1 MSSQPRPCDDYRP
14 DEAALQEMVAEV
26 DTGARHPSGAAGQ
39 ILLWTAIA
47 WSLFQLW
54 YASPLP
60 FVFNVFVLNDTEARS
75 IHLAFA
81 LFLAFTAYPALRR
94 SPRDH
99 IPLQDW
105 VMALLGA
112 FASLYLYL
120 FYDALSSRPGSPTTF
135 DLVIA
140 VIGMVLLLEA
150 TRRSLGPPLMVV
162 ALVFLAYVFLGP
174 IRARR
179 ARLPGRFAE
188 QGDVAHVADHRGRVR
203 HRARRLDQL
212 RVPVRAVQRAVGQGR
227 RRRLLHPA
235 RLRPARAHAGR
246 PRQSLGRVVG
256 AERRRLRLLDRQ
268 RRDRRRVHDLAD
280 EAGRLH
286 AGPGGR
292 DRDLLLGQR
301 PADAAGHGRRRLPD
315 GRVHRHPLQPG
326 GHARRA
332 AGGDLLHRALLHR
345 PSRGDEARPAADSEI
360 RAGAHL
366 AGPADGRAARLRRH
380 RGGLRGGLLWR
391 APAQAAVR
399 RLGLLGL
406 HAAAPDRLRRAGRL
420 RGALS
425 RPAGGGPRQADRGA
439 ARARAHVQGRAAL
452 PPAGGRAGL
461 VPDRR
466 AALARPVRLL
476 RHGADDR
483 HRGDAKAVVRACSAA
498 RPTTAGRGA
507 TACSTCATASRSARA
522 T

>member
-1 MSSQPRPCDDYRP
+1 MSSQPKPDGDYRP

-26 DTGARHPSGAAGQ
+26 DTGARHPSGAAGR

-60 FVFNVFVLNDTEARS
+60 FVFNVFVLNDTEARA

-112 FASLYLYL
+112 FAA
-120 FYDALSSRPGSPTTF
+120 ALPLP
-135 DLVIA
+135 
-140 VIGMVLLLEA
+140 VLRRALEPPRQSHHLRSGH
-150 TRRSLGPPLMVV
+150 RRDRHGAAARGDPPLARPAAHGRGPGLPGLRVSR
-162 ALVFLAYVFLGP
+162 P

-179 ARLPGRFAE
+179 ARLPGCLAQ

-212 RVPVRAVQRAVGQGR
+212 RVPVRAVQLAAGQGR
-227 RRRLLHPA
+227 CRRLLHPA
-235 RLRPARAHAGR
+235 RVCPARAHAR
-246 PRQSLGRVVG
+246 WPRQGLGGVVG

-301 PADAAGHGRRRLPD
+301 PAHAAGHGRRRLPD
-315 GRVHRHPLQPG
+315 GRVCRHPLQPDR
-326 GHARRA
+326 HARRA

-345 PSRGDEARPAADSEI
+345 PSRGTGSSGCGRFRNPG
-360 RAGAHL
+360 RR
-366 AGPADGRAARLRRH
+366 GPGSP
-380 RGGLRGGLLWR
+380 G
-391 APAQAAVR
+391 
-399 RLGLLGL
+399 
-406 HAAAPDRLRRAGRL
+406 
-420 RGALS
+420 
-425 RPAGGGPRQADRGA
+425 
-439 ARARAHVQGRAAL
+439 
-452 PPAGGRAGL
+452 
-461 VPDRR
+461 
-466 AALARPVRLL
+466 
-476 RHGADDR
+476 
-483 HRGDAKAVVRACSAA
+483 
-498 RPTTAGRGA
+498 
-507 TACSTCATASRSARA
+507 
-522 T
+522 